1 MMQGRWNSILNAF
14 KGFNAALKE
23 EPNMRIHFVASIL
36 VVACAFA
43 FALSLHEW
51 LWIIWCIALVF
62 ILELVN
68 TAIEKWMDWLH
79 PERRAEVGYI
89 KDVMAAAVLVAAVAS
104 LLCGGLIFIPKIAVL
119 FGL

>member
-1 MMQGRWNSILNAF
+1 MMQDRWRSIQNALR
-14 KGFNAALKE
+14 GFVAALRT
-23 EPNMRIHFVASIL
+23 EPNMRIHLVAAIL
-36 VVACAFA
+36 VVACSFA

-79 PERRAEVGYI
+79 PERRAEVGFI
-89 KDVMAAAVLVAAVAS
+89 KDVMAAAVLVAAIAS